1 MIIRSKRDNIYYL
14 EKLGVNY
21 FPEKSFN
28 PKDEKLQE
36 KVEGFL
42 NENNVNLYVMRDV
55 SNFQGKTFFNIS
67 KNEVY
72 ENLKA
77 YSDWFSIAVSS
88 GNFGKYE
95 LIGDIYISKTLE
107 EFWIIAS
114 DNPKYTTRGVL
125 KDPKWNYSTDYYD
138 RRLKYIPNI
147 DKIVDYIFEYELF
160 DMIVEFVVYPHK
172 VGKNK
177 EYVAI
182 FELRTNY

>member
-1 MIIRSKRDNIYYL
+1 MIIRSKKDNIFYL

-21 FPEKSFN
+21 FPEKLFN
-28 PKDEKLQE
+28 PKDTKLLDKIE
-36 KVEGFL
+36 RFL
-42 NENNVNLYVMRDV
+42 NENSVDLYVMRDV
-55 SNFQGKTFFNIS
+55 SNLQGKMFFNIS

-77 YSDWFSIAVSS
+77 YTDWFSIAVSS
-88 GNFGKYE
+88 QNYGKYE

-114 DNPKYTTRGVL
+114 DNPKYSTRDVL
-125 KDPKWNYSTDYYD
+125 KDPKWNYSTNYYD
-138 RRLKYIPNI
+138 KRLKYIPNI
-147 DKIVDYIFEYELF
+147 DKIVDYIFKYGLF
-160 DMIVEFVVYPHK
+160 NVVVEFAVYPYEI
-172 VGKNK
+172 GKNK